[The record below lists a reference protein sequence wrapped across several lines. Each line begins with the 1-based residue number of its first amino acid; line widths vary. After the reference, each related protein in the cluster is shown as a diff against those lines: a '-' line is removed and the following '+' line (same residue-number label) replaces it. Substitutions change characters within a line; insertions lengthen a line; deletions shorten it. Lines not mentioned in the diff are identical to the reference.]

1 MNTGLETREQL
12 FAVMEQIAEE
22 REAARPIVEK
32 LVASGEP
39 VDDIEIPDGWRT
51 AGFVQELSEAAGNT
65 CETNPLRSLPLQHL
79 TLVVATSIP
88 EHRYPSPVAARLKG
102 NAWKEIAW
110 VHLYQNAYEAC
121 LRACD
126 TAQLIFSGENTLL
139 HDQARVALTRSYAFT
154 FVRRDEEALSTIKE
168 CAEIFC
174 SFGDEDRITITKQA
188 KALVHQNR
196 GQLDFACS
204 QYEEL
209 LRRYEKTDKIHI
221 LAWLYNNLGGAYADL
236 GRLNDA
242 VVVLQR
248 ARELHAELG
257 LTTDKPDWGL
267 AHVLLAKGDFER
279 AITLLGHLR
288 ENFLAKRMPEDA
300 GLVALDIVEALIATD
315 EMKEARALTER
326 IITEFRSADLNE
338 RAIGAL
344 AYLCDLL
351 PKTEKP
357 RKAVRHVRSYV
368 ERLRSEPSR
377 LFLPLE
383 D

>member
-1 MNTGLETREQL
+1 MSTGLETKEQL
-12 FAVMEQIAEE
+12 FDVMEQIAAE
-22 REAARPIVEK
+22 REAARPIVER
-32 LVASGEP
+32 LVTGGEP
-39 VDDIEIPDGWRT
+39 VDDIEIPEGWRT
-51 AGFVQELSEAAGNT
+51 AGFVQELSETAGNI

-79 TLVVATSIP
+79 ALVLAMRIP
-88 EHRYPSPVAARLKG
+88 ESSYPPPISARLKG

-121 LRACD
+121 LRACNA
-126 TAQLIFSGENTLL
+126 AQRVFAEENTLL

-154 FVRRDEEALSTIKE
+154 FVRRDEEALRTIQE

-174 SFGDEDRITITKQA
+174 SFGDEDRISITKQA

-196 GQLDFACS
+196 GELDFACS

-221 LAWLYNNLGGAYADL
+221 LAWLYNNLGEAYALL
-236 GRLNDA
+236 GRLSDA
-242 VVVLQR
+242 VVALQR

-267 AHVLLAKGDFER
+267 AHVLLAKGEFER
-279 AITLLGHLR
+279 AVNLLERLR
-288 ENFLAKRMPEDA
+288 VNFLARRMPEDA
-300 GLVALDIVEALIATD
+300 GLVGLDVVEALIATD
-315 EMKEARALTER
+315 KMKEARSLTEQ
-326 IITEFRSADLNE
+326 IITEFRNADLNE
-338 RAIGAL
+338 RAIEAL
-344 AYLCDLL
+344 AYLRDLL
-351 PKTEKP
+351 PRTETP
-357 RKAVRHVRSYV
+357 RKAVQHVRSYV
-368 ERLRSEPSR
+368 DRLRSEPAL